1 MGENGGSFGVFAAAG
16 RVRLLDSAP
25 RARRNCNLDLNN
37 VASKCPD
44 LLCEPQAGRAV
55 SRHLQLER
63 TVVVVFLLLSA
74 VVVMGRLPGVWAR
87 SGGNGWGECGEAIG
101 IFGWERNL

>member
-63 TVVVVFLLLSA
+63 TSEISFVAVRRLRCLDVPSDGCCEVRASLLRATGL
-74 VVVMGRLPGVWAR
+74 
-87 SGGNGWGECGEAIG
+87 GGIQC
-101 IFGWERNL
+101 

>member
-1 MGENGGSFGVFAAAG
+1 MGENGGSFGVLAAAG

-37 VASKCPD
+37 VASKRPD

-63 TVVVVFLLLSA
+63 T
-74 VVVMGRLPGVWAR
+74 PGVSVLLVTPLRWVEGR
-87 SGGNGWGECGEAIG
+87 SGVCAGDRGQWGGASVVGRRPGW
-101 IFGWERNL
+101 R